1 MPHGSYDCGQTEDGA
16 PRVRQV
22 RQTTDAHLER
32 SPDGQTKA
40 AEPGSPAPQ
49 WPPLRPLPRTQP
61 MPSGLFARWPCG
73 RVWRTDV
80 RGRRT
85 RLRSAHVR
93 RGDSIA
99 GMGGRMADPGGGPD
113 LTTSRMMSQRW
124 PRDRG
129 PRRRNGPR
137 RMRVACRGPRVRQC
151 LPMGRRHHRVMRGR
165 DLMRCG
171 QAPCCYLVRWR
182 HARLRGLNVGAAPDL
197 GCNRG
202 GVCTR
207 RGAGVVRS

>member
-1 MPHGSYDCGQTEDGA
+1 M
-16 PRVRQV
+16 RQV

-40 AEPGSPAPQ
+40 AKPGRPAPQ

-61 MPSGLFARWPCG
+61 MPSGRFARVRCWPCR

-99 GMGGRMADPGGGPD
+99 GMGRRMADPGGGPA
-113 LTTSRMMSQRW
+113 SRMMSQSR

-137 RMRVACRGPRVRQC
+137 RMRVGCRGLRVRQC
-151 LPMGRRHHRVMRGR
+151 LSMGRRHHRAMGGR
-165 DLMRCG
+165 DLMGRG
-171 QAPCCYLVRWR
+171 QAPCCHSVRWR
-182 HARLRGLNVGAAPDL
+182 HGLNVTGDGAAPDL
-197 GCNRG
+197 GRNRS

-207 RGAGVVRS
+207 RRAGAVRS

>member
-1 MPHGSYDCGQTEDGA
+1 MRY
-16 PRVRQV
+16 
-22 RQTTDAHLER
+22 
-32 SPDGQTKA
+32 
-40 AEPGSPAPQ
+40 
-49 WPPLRPLPRTQP
+49 
-61 MPSGLFARWPCG
+61 WPCG

-93 RGDSIA
+93 RGGSIA
-99 GMGGRMADPGGGPD
+99 GMRGRMADPGGGPD

-137 RMRVACRGPRVRQC
+137 RMRVGCRGPRVRQC
-151 LPMGRRHHRVMRGR
+151 LPMGRRRHRAMRRR
-165 DLMRCG
+165 DLMGRG
-171 QAPCCYLVRWR
+171 QVRWR
-182 HARLRGLNVGAAPDL
+182 HVRLRGLNVTDDGAAPDL
-197 GCNRG
+197 RRNRG
-202 GVCTR
+202 GACTR